1 MSTTAPALSAAC
13 TGWAATARY
22 DVHLEDGATV
32 LRPQDRE
39 RGTYRIRARGAG
51 ARVELTETEPDSDIE
66 EPILFAAEIAVLERY
81 VFGILG
87 DDIRD
92 DLALDELRLPWTTKD
107 VAPGYVLSGMD
118 RGWRTLSRRGSGP
131 IAASRDETLSLVRL
145 VPLSQFLTL
154 TVDEVK
160 RSFLHEAGRP
170 LLVDGRYRSAG
181 DGG

>member
-1 MSTTAPALSAAC
+1 MSTTAPTLSPAC

-22 DVHLEDGATV
+22 DVHLEDGTTV
-32 LRPQDRE
+32 LRPHDRD
-39 RGTYRIRARGAG
+39 RGTYWIRSRAG
-51 ARVELTETEPDSDIE
+51 GRVELTETEPDSDIE
-66 EPILFAAEIAVLERY
+66 EPILFAADIAVLERY

-92 DLALDELRLPWTTKD
+92 DLALDELRLPWTPKD

-118 RGWRTLSRRGSGP
+118 GGWRTLSRRGSGP
-131 IAASRDETLSLVRL
+131 VAASRDETLSLVRL
-145 VPLSQFLTL
+145 VPLSQFLTM

-170 LLVDGRYRSAG
+170 LLVDGRYRSAR
-181 DGG
+181 